1 MVKNEIMAFEM
12 LENLVGLSEKSFVQF
27 VTYVEDIDETK
38 KIKVFLNILVKIA
51 SEKRKKTIRSAS
63 KALELSLNK
72 KVSCNESIRYSEE
85 KINRIGEKNMNNSG
99 IVEQKYIDSR
109 EVAEMVEK
117 EHNKLLRDI
126 RVYITQLDASK
137 VGHTDFFTESQYTDK
152 SNRQK
157 PCYLVTK
164 KGCEFIAH
172 KLTGVKGTEFTA
184 KYINRFHEMEDVIQT
199 QLPSGNNLIA
209 LAVIEAQKMLEQKDK
224 QIEEMKP
231 KAEFFDAVADS
242 KTAISMNEVAK
253 VLSIK
258 GYGRN
263 NLFEFLRNEGI
274 LDRFNVP
281 YQRYVDCGWFRVIEQ
296 KYMKNGEQQI
306 STKTLVY
313 QKGVDAIRRKILDK

>member
-137 VGHTDFFTESQYTDK
+137 VGHTDFFTESQYKDK

-172 KLTGVKGTEFTA
+172 KLTGIKGTEFTA

>member
-1 MVKNEIMAFEM
+1 MNELA
-12 LENLVGLSEKSFVQF
+12 
-27 VTYVEDIDETK
+27 
-38 KIKVFLNILVKIA
+38 
-51 SEKRKKTIRSAS
+51 
-63 KALELSLNK
+63 
-72 KVSCNESIRYSEE
+72 
-85 KINRIGEKNMNNSG
+85 
-99 IVEQKYIDSR
+99 QKYLDSR

-126 RVYITQLDASK
+126 RVYMIQLDASK

-184 KYINRFHEMEDVIQT
+184 KYINRFHEMEDVIKT
-199 QLPSGNNLIA
+199 QLPSGNDLIA
-209 LAVIEAQKMLEQKDK
+209 LAVIEAQKMLAEKDK

-242 KTAISMNEVAK
+242 KTAISMNEVSK
-253 VLSIK
+253 VLGIK

-263 NLFEFLRNEGI
+263 NLFEFLRNNGI
-274 LDRFNVP
+274 LDRWNVP
-281 YQRYVDCGWFRVIEQ
+281 YQRYIDARWFRVVEQ
-296 KYMKNGEQQI
+296 KYMKNGEPFV

-313 QKGVDAIRRKILDK
+313 QKGVEAIRKKILEGGEIA